1 MLFRTASLAKVA
13 SSSHLQHYMT
23 FQSSSCG
30 HSFISRLVSAPRLSA
45 PKHRDCL
52 HQSTMLHTEMFVVFC
67 SAFAGV
73 VAWALLSQLRRT
85 SRYDLQRIPGPR
97 TVPLVGNLG
106 AVIGSSY
113 VHKVSICSTQRVP
126 FVQLLRKVQNLTD
139 TVARHHRPLALRKWA
154 TMSS

>member
-1 MLFRTASLAKVA
+1 
-13 SSSHLQHYMT
+13 
-23 FQSSSCG
+23 
-30 HSFISRLVSAPRLSA
+30 
-45 PKHRDCL
+45 
-52 HQSTMLHTEMFVVFC
+52 MLHTEMFVVFC

-139 TVARHHRPLALRKWA
+139 TIARHHRPLASGRQCRVDPASLRNQLGNIIA
-154 TMSS
+154 QQRPVL